1 MQTEQLYRVSYEVRN
16 VGAQGIFW
24 TKTEDVRAESKIE
37 AMERFRALYVDELE
51 FRFPISVKVVK

>member
-24 TKTEDVRAESKIE
+24 TKTEDVHAGSKTE
-37 AMERFRALYVDELE
+37 AMERFRALYVDQYE
-51 FRFPISVKVVK
+51 FRFPVRVKVVK